1 MLDLDDVYRQYAE
14 LVFKY
19 LYSLCRDEHTAE
31 ELTQETFYQAVR
43 SARKYDGSCK
53 VSTWLC
59 EIAKHLWYREL
70 ERRKRKGTEPLNE
83 ELISGEPSAE
93 EQTAQR
99 EAILKLFRRAHRL
112 GQEAREVFLLRLS
125 GELSFRE
132 IGEIFGKTENW
143 ARVTYYRAKQKVT
156 EGWDKDEL

>member
-1 MLDLDDVYRQYAE
+1 MDLDEVYRHHAE
-14 LVFKY
+14 LIFKY
-19 LYSLCRDEHTAE
+19 CCTLCRDEQLAK

-43 SARKYDGSCK
+43 SAHRYDGSCK

-70 ERRKRKGTEPLNE
+70 EKRKRKGTVPLDE
-83 ELISGEPSAE
+83 ELVSGEPSAE
-93 EQTAQR
+93 EQTVLR
-99 EAILKLFRRAHRL
+99 SDVLRLFRRAHLL
-112 GQEAREVFLLRLS
+112 GEPAREVFLLRVS

-156 EGWDKDEL
+156 EGWDGHEM

>member
-1 MLDLDDVYRQYAE
+1 MDLDETYRRYAD

-19 LYSLCRDEHTAE
+19 CYTLSRDEHTAE

-43 SARKYDGSCK
+43 SSHRYDGSCK

-70 ERRKRKGTEPLNE
+70 EKRKKKGTVPLDE
-83 ELISGEPSAE
+83 ELVSGEPSAE
-93 EQTAQR
+93 ERTALRADVLQ
-99 EAILKLFRRAHRL
+99 LFRRAHL
-112 GQEAREVFLLRLS
+112 LTEPAREVFLLRVS

-156 EGWDKDEL
+156 EGWDEHEM